1 MKSILTLIF
10 ASMMT
15 LASFGQDVIEITF
28 DSFDEDPLYTPA
40 DTTISRRTG
49 ETIITPANWLVKLE
63 HDTYRFSFNFYGEDL
78 VGTYSFT
85 EGDFLEDYTYGYDK
99 QVTPYA
105 ERIDFASCVMTIT
118 ETRPSATITRYILEA
133 NILDTN
139 DKHYLV
145 KATHDILTATEV
157 VEAEILDA
165 QITPTDYG
173 FVLTAKDTDEDLDI
187 QLAIEWNFGITGS
200 FTSKLVNQELTA
212 ITHNGNTFDPQE
224 LEMTITFAEN
234 LSTGKPG
241 YIIPSL
247 QFLSPDVVAYNL
259 HLEAPIIAIDTVE
272 VTCFNL
278 AWDESQKSES
288 AIMFE
293 ASNGTYAVF
302 GMLSAASITAG
313 EYIGE
318 KASLE
323 LTEIATGASI
333 TPLTSTLTVAG
344 NKLKGFTVEAEVLGN
359 DHKVYNLDLSLQ
371 NETPSNVD
379 NVEVKKETQKM
390 IVNGQLIIMKDGAK
404 YNSMGQMIK

>member
-1 MKSILTLIF
+1 
-10 ASMMT
+10 
-15 LASFGQDVIEITF
+15 
-28 DSFDEDPLYTPA
+28 
-40 DTTISRRTG
+40 
-49 ETIITPANWLVKLE
+49 
-63 HDTYRFSFNFYGEDL
+63 
-78 VGTYSFT
+78 
-85 EGDFLEDYTYGYDK
+85 LEDYTYGYDK
-99 QVTPYA
+99 QTTPYA
-105 ERIDFASCVMTIT
+105 TGIDFESCELTIT
-118 ETRPSATITRYILEA
+118 ETRPSATITRYHLEA
-133 NILDTN
+133 NIVDTN

-165 QITPTDYG
+165 QITPTEYG

-212 ITHNGNTFDPQE
+212 ITHNDTTFNPQE

-344 NKLKGFTVEAEVLGN
+344 NKLKGFTVAAEVLGT

-379 NVEVKKETQKM
+379 NVEVKKSTQKM

>member
-10 ASMMT
+10 ASMMA

-28 DSFDEDPLYTPA
+28 NSFDEDPSYTPA

-78 VGTYSFT
+78 VGTYSLG
-85 EGDFLEDYTYGYDK
+85 EGNFLEDYTLGYDK
-99 QVTPYA
+99 QVQPYA
-105 ERIDFASCVMTIT
+105 ERINFQSCVLTIT
-118 ETRPSATITRYILEA
+118 ETRPSATITRYLLEA
-133 NILDTN
+133 NIVDTN

-145 KATHDILTATEV
+145 TASHDILTATEV
-157 VEAEILDA
+157 VEAAILDA

-173 FVLTAKDTDEDLDI
+173 FMITAKDTDEELDI
-187 QLAIEWNFGITGS
+187 QLAIDWDFGITGS
-200 FTSKLVNQELTA
+200 FTSKLVNEELTA
-212 ITHNGNTFDPQE
+212 ITHNGTTFDPQE

-259 HLEAPIIAIDTVE
+259 HLEAPIIATETVE
-272 VTCFNL
+272 ITCFNL

-288 AIMFE
+288 TIMFE
-293 ASNGTYAVF
+293 ASNGTYTVF
-302 GMLSAASITAG
+302 GTLGAASIKAG
-313 EYIGE
+313 EYNGE
-318 KASLE
+318 KVSLE
-323 LTEIATGASI
+323 LTETATGASI

-344 NKLKGFTVEAEVLGN
+344 NKLKGFTVTAEVLGH
-359 DHKVYNLDLSLQ
+359 DHKVYNLYLSSQ
-371 NETPSNVD
+371 DETPSNID
-379 NVEVKKETQKM
+379 NVEVKKATRKM

>member
-28 DSFDEDPLYTPA
+28 DSFENEPEYNDGWEDW
-40 DTTISRRTG
+40 
-49 ETIITPANWLVKLE
+49 IINLKN
-63 HDTYRFSFNFYGEDL
+63 DKYRFVFDFYGSAETFAGD
-78 VGTYSFT
+78 YSIQDGSLDGGFS
-85 EGDFLEDYTYGYDK
+85 YGYDL
-99 QVTPYA
+99 QTTPYA
-105 ERIDFASCVMTIT
+105 TRINFESCELTIT
-118 ETRPSATITRYILEA
+118 ETRPSATITRYHLEA
-133 NILDTN
+133 NIVDTN

-165 QITPTDYG
+165 QITPTEYG
-173 FVLTAKDTDEDLDI
+173 FVLTAKDIDEDLDI

-212 ITHNGNTFDPQE
+212 ITHNGATFDPQE

-259 HLEAPIIAIDTVE
+259 HLEAPIIATDTVE

-302 GMLSAASITAG
+302 GMLSAESIKAG

-318 KASLE
+318 KATLE

-344 NKLKGFTVEAEVLGN
+344 NKLKGFTVAAEVLGN
-359 DHKVYNLDLSLQ
+359 DHKVYHLDLSLQ

-379 NVEVKKETQKM
+379 NVEVKKEIQKM

>member
-49 ETIITPANWLVKLE
+49 ETIITPANWLVMLE
-63 HDTYRFSFNFYGEDL
+63 HDTYRFIFNFYGEDL

-105 ERIDFASCVMTIT
+105 EKIDFASCVMTIT
-118 ETRPSATITRYILEA
+118 ETRPSATITRYLLEA
-133 NILDTN
+133 NIVDTN

-165 QITPTDYG
+165 QITPTEYG

-187 QLAIEWNFGITGS
+187 QLAIDWDFGITGS

-212 ITHNGNTFDPQE
+212 ITHNGATFDPQD

-241 YIIPSL
+241 YSIPSL

-259 HLEAPIIAIDTVE
+259 HLEAPIIATDTVE

-302 GMLSAASITAG
+302 GMLSAASIKAG

-344 NKLKGFTVEAEVLGN
+344 NNLKGFTVEAEVLGN

-371 NETPSNVD
+371 DETPSNVD

>member
-10 ASMMT
+10 ASILA

-28 DSFDEDPLYTPA
+28 DSFYNDPVYTPEETYTGRNGNTITIGGDWLISMKNDEA
-40 DTTISRRTG
+40 QFTFDFFGGTPDAFTGSYTTDNIDT
-49 ETIITPANWLVKLE
+49 
-63 HDTYRFSFNFYGEDL
+63 DFS
-78 VGTYSFT
+78 
-85 EGDFLEDYTYGYDK
+85 YGYYK
-99 QVTPYA
+99 GGRINYA
-105 ERIDFASCVMTIT
+105 TCDLTIT
-118 ETRPSATITRYILEA
+118 ETRPSATITRYHLEA
-133 NILDTN
+133 NIVDTN

-165 QITPTDYG
+165 QITPTEYG

-212 ITHNGNTFDPQE
+212 ITHNGATFDPQE

-259 HLEAPIIAIDTVE
+259 HLEAPIIATDTVE

-302 GMLSAASITAG
+302 GMLSAESIKAG

-333 TPLTSTLTVAG
+333 IPLTSTLTVAG
-344 NKLKGFTVEAEVLGN
+344 NILKGFTVAAEVLGN

-390 IVNGQLIIMKDGAK
+390 IVNGQLIIIKNGVK
-404 YNSMGQMIK
+404 YNAIGGIVKK

>member
-99 QVTPYA
+99 QTTPYA
-105 ERIDFASCVMTIT
+105 TGIDFESCELTIT
-118 ETRPSATITRYILEA
+118 ETRPSATITRYHLEA
-133 NILDTN
+133 NIVDTN

-157 VEAEILDA
+157 VEVEILDA
-165 QITPTDYG
+165 QITPTEYG

-187 QLAIEWNFGITGS
+187 QLAIDWDFGITGS
-200 FTSKLVNQELTA
+200 FTSKLVNEELTA

-259 HLEAPIIAIDTVE
+259 HLEAPIIATDTVE

-302 GMLSAASITAG
+302 GMLSAASIKAG

-323 LTEIATGASI
+323 LTEIASGASI

-344 NKLKGFTVEAEVLGN
+344 NKLKGFTVAAEVLGN

>member
-99 QVTPYA
+99 QTTPYA
-105 ERIDFASCVMTIT
+105 TGIDFESCELTIT
-118 ETRPSATITRYILEA
+118 ETRPSATITRYHLEA
-133 NILDTN
+133 NIVDTN

-157 VEAEILDA
+157 VKAEILDA
-165 QITPTDYG
+165 QITPTEYG

-200 FTSKLVNQELTA
+200 FTSKLVNEELTA
-212 ITHNGNTFDPQE
+212 ITHNGATFDPQE

-259 HLEAPIIAIDTVE
+259 HLEAPIIATDTVE

-302 GMLSAASITAG
+302 GMLSAESIKAG

-344 NKLKGFTVEAEVLGN
+344 NKLKGFTVAAEVLGH

-379 NVEVKKETQKM
+379 NVEVKKEIQKM

>member
-99 QVTPYA
+99 QTTPYA
-105 ERIDFASCVMTIT
+105 TGIDFESCELTIT
-118 ETRPSATITRYILEA
+118 ETRPSATITRYHLEA
-133 NILDTN
+133 NIVDTN

-187 QLAIEWNFGITGS
+187 QLAIDWNFGITGS
-200 FTSKLVNQELTA
+200 FTSKLVNEELTA

-247 QFLSPDVVAYNL
+247 QFLSPDVIAYNL

-302 GMLSAASITAG
+302 GMLSAASIKAG

-333 TPLTSTLTVAG
+333 TPLTSILTVAG

-379 NVEVKKETQKM
+379 NVEVKKEIQKM

>member
-99 QVTPYA
+99 QTTPYA
-105 ERIDFASCVMTIT
+105 TGIDFESCELTII
-118 ETRPSATITRYILEA
+118 ETRPSATITRYLLEA
-133 NILDTN
+133 NIVDIN

-145 KATHDILTATEV
+145 TATHDILTATEV
-157 VEAEILDA
+157 VEAAILDA

-173 FVLTAKDTDEDLDI
+173 FMITAKDTDEELDI
-187 QLAIEWNFGITGS
+187 QLAIDWDFGIIGS
-200 FTSKLVNQELTA
+200 FTSKLVNEELTA
-212 ITHNGNTFDPQE
+212 ITHNGTTFDPQE

-247 QFLSPDVVAYNL
+247 QFLSPDVVAYDL
-259 HLEAPIIAIDTVE
+259 SIEAPIVVTETVE
-272 VTCFNL
+272 ITCTNL
-278 AWDESQKSES
+278 AWDDSQKAES
-288 AIMFE
+288 TIMFD
-293 ASNGTYAVF
+293 ASNGTYTVS
-302 GMLSAASITAG
+302 GMLGATSIKAG
-313 EYIGE
+313 EYNGE
-318 KASLE
+318 KVSLE

-344 NKLKGFTVEAEVLGN
+344 NKLKGFTVAAEVLGH
-359 DHKVYNLDLSLQ
+359 DHKVYNLYLNSQD
-371 NETPSNVD
+371 ETPSNID
-379 NVEVKKETQKM
+379 NVEVQKATQKM

>member
-99 QVTPYA
+99 QTTPYA
-105 ERIDFASCVMTIT
+105 TGIDFESCELTIT
-118 ETRPSATITRYILEA
+118 ETRPSATITRYHLEA
-133 NILDTN
+133 NIVDTN

-165 QITPTDYG
+165 QITPTEYG

-212 ITHNGNTFDPQE
+212 ITHNDTTFNPQE

-344 NKLKGFTVEAEVLGN
+344 NKLKGFTVAAEVLGT

-379 NVEVKKETQKM
+379 NVEVKKEIQKM

>member
-10 ASMMT
+10 ASILA

-28 DSFDEDPLYTPA
+28 NSFDEDPLYTPA
-40 DTTISRRTG
+40 DTTVSRRTG

-99 QVTPYA
+99 QTTPYA
-105 ERIDFASCVMTIT
+105 TGIDFESCELTIT
-118 ETRPSATITRYILEA
+118 ETRPSATITRYHLEA
-133 NILDTN
+133 NIVDTN

-165 QITPTDYG
+165 QITPTEYG

-212 ITHNGNTFDPQE
+212 ITHNDTTFNPQE

-344 NKLKGFTVEAEVLGN
+344 NKLKGFTVAAEVLGT

-379 NVEVKKETQKM
+379 NVEVKKEIQKM

>member
-10 ASMMT
+10 ASLMT

-28 DSFDEDPLYTPA
+28 DSFDDDPLYTPA

-99 QVTPYA
+99 QTTPYA
-105 ERIDFASCVMTIT
+105 TGIDFESCELTIT

-133 NILDTN
+133 NIVDTN

-157 VEAEILDA
+157 VEAAILDA
-165 QITPTDYG
+165 QITPTEYG

-187 QLAIEWNFGITGS
+187 QLAIDWDFGITGS
-200 FTSKLVNQELTA
+200 FTSKLVNEELTA

-259 HLEAPIIAIDTVE
+259 HLEAPIIATDTVE

-302 GMLSAASITAG
+302 GMLSAESIKAG

-344 NKLKGFTVEAEVLGN
+344 NKLKGFTVAAEVLGT

-379 NVEVKKETQKM
+379 NVEVKKEIQKM

>member
-1 MKSILTLIF
+1 
-10 ASMMT
+10 MMT

-99 QVTPYA
+99 QTTPYA
-105 ERIDFASCVMTIT
+105 TGIDFESCELTIT
-118 ETRPSATITRYILEA
+118 ETRPSATITRYHLEA
-133 NILDTN
+133 NIVDTN

-165 QITPTDYG
+165 QITPTEYG

-212 ITHNGNTFDPQE
+212 ITHNDTTFNPQE

-259 HLEAPIIAIDTVE
+259 HLEAPIIATDTVE

-302 GMLSAASITAG
+302 GMLSAESIKAG

-344 NKLKGFTVEAEVLGN
+344 NKLKGFTVAAEVLGN
-359 DHKVYNLDLSLQ
+359 DHKVYNLDLSFQ
-371 NETPSNVD
+371 DETPSNVD
-379 NVEVKKETQKM
+379 NVEVKKEIQKM